1 VTLQF
6 GNLKIENQ
14 NDSKLH
20 FNSLVSMLP
29 RPQTRCLLTKQD
41 IPKLFFI
48 KLLSYSLEQPL
59 PGSFNYVFFAMSREV
74 RSELSQCI
82 QIDRPGSSFYVEV
95 RANLS
100 MIKNLGGVEAGSFM
114 IVILRAMNQN
124 NVHQLFHSNLVHIS
138 RKN

>member
-1 VTLQF
+1 MTLQF

-29 RPQTRCLLTKQD
+29 RLQTRCLLTKRD

-48 KLLSYSLEQPL
+48 KLLSCSLVQPL
-59 PGSFNYVFFAMSREV
+59 PGSFHYVFFAMMSREV
-74 RSELSQCI
+74 RSELSQCV

-95 RANLS
+95 SASLS
-100 MIKNLGGVEAGSFM
+100 MIKSLGGVEAGSFM
-114 IVILRAMNQN
+114 LVILE
-124 NVHQLFHSNLVHIS
+124 L
-138 RKN
+138 

>member
-1 VTLQF
+1 MILQF

-29 RPQTRCLLTKQD
+29 RLQTRCLLTKRD

-48 KLLSYSLEQPL
+48 KLLSRSLPL
-59 PGSFNYVFFAMSREV
+59 PGSFHYVFFAMSREV
-74 RSELSQCI
+74 RSELSQCV

-95 RANLS
+95 SASLS
-100 MIKNLGGVEAGSFM
+100 MIKSLGGVEAGSFM
-114 IVILRAMNQN
+114 LVILE
-124 NVHQLFHSNLVHIS
+124 L
-138 RKN
+138 